1 MDTGEVR
8 KRLLQAIDQAKRAV
22 AAHRAEADLASR
34 QYGPFLET
42 TAAPVFRQVSDALK
56 AEGHGFQ
63 VYTPAGSVRL
73 ASDRSADD
81 FVELALDTSRSPV
94 ALVARTSLARGRR
107 VLASERVIHEGPD
120 LDRVTDERVLGVLL
134 EEVVPLITR

>member
-8 KRLLQAIDQAKRAV
+8 KRLLQAIEQARRTA

-34 QYGPFLET
+34 QYEAFLET
-42 TAAPVFRQVSDALK
+42 AAAPVFRQVSAALK
-56 AEGHGFQ
+56 AEGHAFQ

-81 FVELALDTSRSPV
+81 FVELALDTARSPV
-94 ALVARTSLARGRR
+94 ALIARTNLARGRR
-107 VLASERVIHEGPD
+107 VVTSERVIHEGPD
-120 LDRVTDERVLGVLL
+120 LERVTDERVLAVLL
-134 EEVVPLITR
+134 EEVVPMITR

>member
-8 KRLLQAIDQAKRAV
+8 KRLLQAIDQAKRTI

-34 QYGPFLET
+34 QYEPFLET

-81 FVELALDTSRSPV
+81 FVELALDTARSPV
-94 ALVARTSLARGRR
+94 ALIARTNLARGRR
-107 VLASERVIHEGPD
+107 VVTSERVIHEGPD
-120 LDRVTDERVLGVLL
+120 LERVTDERVLAVLL
-134 EEVVPLITR
+134 EEVVPMITR